1 MTNGNTSKLSILYL
15 SQFRAAYQKVQRSV
29 KRRIESKVTGK
40 STQVI
45 DSHSIVEIST
55 EGELETVTPAD
66 SLSDKTI
73 SINIKNNEKQE
84 INQQWEIS
92 NGKDSLYAYVV
103 ETDRFMVQFFEP
115 NSSRSDAYRFNNV
128 EFELLPEYF
137 VQKVKDTQLFEVE
150 RSLVSYV
157 FQISLRP
164 CIYYLHLFMNN
175 FDYKDFSSNDD
186 IFQ

>member
-15 SQFRAAYQKVQRSV
+15 SQFRAAYQKAQRSV
-29 KRRIESKVTGK
+29 KRRIESKVPGK

-45 DSHSIVEIST
+45 DSHNIVEIST
-55 EGELETVTPAD
+55 KGELETVTSAD
-66 SLSDKTI
+66 SLSDGTI

>member
-1 MTNGNTSKLSILYL
+1 MTNGNTSKLSIPYL
-15 SQFRAAYQKVQRSV
+15 SQFRTAYQKAQRSV
-29 KRRIESKVTGK
+29 KRRIESKVPGK

-45 DSHSIVEIST
+45 DSHNIVEIST

-66 SLSDKTI
+66 SLSDETI

-84 INQQWEIS
+84 INQQWKIS
-92 NGKDSLYAYVV
+92 NGKDLLYAYVV
-103 ETDRFMVQFFEP
+103 ETDRFMVYFFEP
-115 NSSRSDAYRFNNV
+115 NFGRSGAYRFNNV
-128 EFELLPEYF
+128 EFELLSEYF
-137 VQKVKDTQLFEVE
+137 VQKVKDPQLFEVE
-150 RSLVSYV
+150 RSLVNYV
-157 FQISLRP
+157 FQISLRV